1 MIRPIDGSWWIWTKL
16 TGEGLLLLVVIVF
29 VILRVNRPVD
39 IVDSPSGSLV
49 MPPMD
54 ADVWYQGQG
63 LPLARSLL
71 QEGTHKTPAGRIKI
85 LPHVL
90 TDLPY
95 KNNEETESWVDH
107 INARYRPDPPW
118 RFRPERRM
126 GHYKCMSLSASTVRD
141 WLRLG
146 ERVEMKPYASML
158 NGQPEWGLNPKI
170 LDSLYYLHAE
180 NEPDLFPLTGSKH
193 YDPVAGVPVPRGMRG
208 FIKLLIDPP
217 DGMRALDVSLPGVA
231 YEWQREGLLPDY
243 RATEI
248 FRNIVFESPFH
259 VVVQE
264 ISGRVRD
271 AIDTNGILYAGIRV
285 RFSASGG
292 VINRSRIGDVPLP
305 FMTGH
310 AVAIVGWIEQ
320 GEDLYF
326 VYRETFG
333 EYDTTSS
340 YGGPAYRVYPVFG
353 FSEVYSFQPPRQ
365 AGAGETQR

>member
-1 MIRPIDGSWWIWTKL
+1 MIRPIDGSSWMWTKL
-16 TGEGLLLLVVIVF
+16 TGAGLLLLVVMHF
-29 VILRVNRPVD
+29 
-39 IVDSPSGSLV
+39 
-49 MPPMD
+49 
-54 ADVWYQGQG
+54 
-63 LPLARSLL
+63 
-71 QEGTHKTPAGRIKI
+71 
-85 LPHVL
+85 
-90 TDLPY
+90 
-95 KNNEETESWVDH
+95 
-107 INARYRPDPPW
+107 
-118 RFRPERRM
+118 
-126 GHYKCMSLSASTVRD
+126 
-141 WLRLG
+141 
-146 ERVEMKPYASML
+146 
-158 NGQPEWGLNPKI
+158 
-170 LDSLYYLHAE
+170 
-180 NEPDLFPLTGSKH
+180 
-193 YDPVAGVPVPRGMRG
+193 DPVAGVPVPCGMRG

-259 VVVQE
+259 DVAQE

-340 YGGPAYRVYPVFG
+340 YGGPAYRVYPIFG

-365 AGAGETQR
+365 AGVLRGLGQSRRATQEAGPTVLRGLRL